1 MWEKGTLSI
10 PVGNGQEILRYA
22 VKHYDNPSEYGING
36 GRVSKLEIWKDDECR
51 SRVHYER
58 GWDIHPAPDDEAANA
73 ALSMLLER
81 FN

>member
-10 PVGNGQEILRYA
+10 PVGDGQTLLRYA
-22 VKHYDNPSEYGING
+22 VKRYDNPSEYGING
-36 GRVSKLEIWKDDECR
+36 GRVSKLEIWTDDECE
-51 SRVHYER
+51 SRVRYER
-58 GWDIHPAPDDEAANA
+58 GWDIYPEPDDEAANT

>member
-10 PVGNGQEILRYA
+10 PVGDGQTVLRYA
-22 VKHYDNPSEYGING
+22 VKRYDNPSEYGING
-36 GRVSKLEIWKDDECR
+36 GRVSKLEIWTDDECE
-51 SRVHYER
+51 SRVRYER
-58 GWDIHPAPDDEAANA
+58 GWDICPASDDEAANA